1 MTKNVT
7 DITLVTTTALNQCRK
22 INPSNPQAVADQIEA
37 MYQSLKDT
45 RFMLQLT
52 PMRELASEP
61 WATKL
66 LAVLNAIEGE

>member
-37 MYQSLKDT
+37 MYKALKEIADFT
-45 RFMLQLT
+45 MYAR
-52 PMRELASEP
+52 PCSIA
-61 WATKL
+61 K
-66 LAVLNAIEGE
+66 AVLNAIGKGE